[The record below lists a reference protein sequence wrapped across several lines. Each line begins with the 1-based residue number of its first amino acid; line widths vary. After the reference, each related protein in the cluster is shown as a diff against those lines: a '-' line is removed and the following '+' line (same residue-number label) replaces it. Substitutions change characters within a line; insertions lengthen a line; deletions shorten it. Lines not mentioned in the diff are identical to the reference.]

1 MSMAEERGGPW
12 SADAW
17 QAGREYASYE
27 DKTTPSQRASAER
40 QASAS
45 PVYEDESY
53 RRPSATS
60 VRRFQLHEPDERLE
74 RMHRQQDKLRFR
86 QMLDEQ
92 LEEKHARR
100 AKEDAARKKEEAPQV
115 EEELRYIQAQH
126 MRAQQKLGHVATLR
140 PPKFVPGAKFASAGG
155 TTALPAPLPDPPTT
169 KTKLTIQTMMPPP
182 APTLH
187 AAYEPSSPARSTS
200 YRPSSTY
207 RPPTSP
213 YRPSSIARPV
223 TPSTMRSGNEHSREM
238 LSEVQALLDE
248 IRFERLQLR
257 QEREVIALER
267 QRLADETARF
277 LSLQR
282 SSPVYDQ
289 RHTSWTQFDAHTLSP
304 TASHS
309 PHNWSPYRS
318 TRDAVQ
324 APSLAS
330 SPQRNRFFQDHEPA
344 HFRTRPETP
353 VHAQDDDE
361 DEAEL
366 GNPLEQSL
374 CCDSTFVPIDKP
386 LSTFVPPRVSTQ
398 PAPVVFAK
406 PPPSLSPLSSID
418 ENDHNRKVI
427 QTSGKYN
434 WDVAEAVVPRRPR
447 KSTTNSS
454 NSSSSSSTDP
464 SQLFQVK
471 VLV

>member
-1 MSMAEERGGPW
+1 MAAEDRGGPW
-12 SADAW
+12 SAEAW
-17 QAGREYASYE
+17 QAGRDYAGYE
-27 DKTTPSQRASAER
+27 DKTTASQRASSER

-92 LEEKHARR
+92 LEEKHARK

-169 KTKLTIQTMMPPP
+169 KTNLTIQTVMPPP
-182 APTLH
+182 APS
-187 AAYEPSSPARSTS
+187 YKQSSPARSTS
-200 YRPSSTY
+200 YHQASSTY

-213 YRPSSIARPV
+213 YRPASVARPM
-223 TPSTMRSGNEHSREM
+223 TPSLPSSHARSGNEHSREM

-267 QRLADETARF
+267 QRLADETERF

-282 SSPVYDQ
+282 SAPSPVYDQ
-289 RHTSWTQFDAHTLSP
+289 RPTSWTQFDAHTLSP

-324 APSLAS
+324 APS
-330 SPQRNRFFQDHEPA
+330 PRRHRFFQDNEPSYPQ
-344 HFRTRPETP
+344 TL
-353 VHAQDDDE
+353 AQADE
-361 DEAEL
+361 DEDETEL

-398 PAPVVFAK
+398 PAPVVLAK
-406 PPPSLSPLSSID
+406 PSSISPLSSID

-434 WDVAEAVVPRRPR
+434 WDVADAVVPRRSAAR
-447 KSTTNSS
+447 KPIT
-454 NSSSSSSTDP
+454 SSSSSSSSSSSADP